1 MALNRH
7 VVKRSLGERTKTFL
21 ANNLQAIED
30 FLEPTVRGYGD
41 EIRKLDGPRG
51 RVLEMSFREA
61 RTAWEKFF
69 WASLGRHWITADL
82 ALEDAVRHAED
93 DLMQLSTVL
102 ETVTVLE
109 RLASTTDKIKVKD
122 LIDPSITCPISLQ
135 VCDDEILCEEDDLV
149 SLDPTEEVDLEHPRV
164 MLPSPRP
171 LGAVPM
177 EHIRPAGP
185 EETTVVE
192 GIRGRPKHYRT

>member
-1 MALNRH
+1 MGGFSAL
-7 VVKRSLGERTKTFL
+7 L
-21 ANNLQAIED
+21 AVDDGLINLDDPAWHYLPEWHGNPD
-30 FLEPTVRGYGD
+30 
-41 EIRKLDGPRG
+41 
-51 RVLEMSFREA
+51 
-61 RTAWEKFF
+61 RTA
-69 WASLGRHWITADL
+69 
-82 ALEDAVRHAED
+82 
-93 DLMQLSTVL
+93 
-102 ETVTVLE
+102 
-109 RLASTTDKIKVKD
+109 IKVKD